1 MYSSTFSDWFSQA
14 VIDYM
19 LGYRSISVFGE
30 FLHNLSST
38 EPGELIRISK
48 IRLSAI
54 ETCTE
59 MVLSEGEQLQYGW
72 TLLSPEELNT
82 KLSDAFEEK
91 VLLLVRLHLN
101 GLRRRLTQL

>member
-14 VIDYM
+14 VIDFM
-19 LGYRSISVFGE
+19 LGYRSVSVFTE
-30 FLHNLSST
+30 FLHNLSAA

-54 ETCTE
+54 ETCSS

-72 TLLSPEELNT
+72 TLLSPEEPNV
-82 KLSDAFEEK
+82 KIGDNFEEK
-91 VLLLVRLHLN
+91 VLLLVK
-101 GLRRRLTQL
+101 